1 MRRRLLGLIVAGL
14 AAAPLAAV
22 AGPSAAP
29 VHHEFHWSFSSEKGR
44 LGVAVIGMT
53 SDLRTHFGAPADRG
67 VLIEHVEP
75 GSAAAAAG
83 LEVGDVITTV
93 QGQPAR
99 DASDVIAAMSSAKK
113 GDRVTLDVIRNRGPL
128 TLTATMTEDPLPA
141 SMLMMP
147 QMGQMPDTNGM
158 PPDMSKWFHDMMGE
172 MPFPHDWGWG
182 GWPGADTHRT

>member
-1 MRRRLLGLIVAGL
+1 MRRRLLGLLVAGL
-14 AAAPLAAV
+14 AAAPLAAA

-53 SDLRTHFGAPADRG
+53 PDLRTHFGAPADRG
-67 VLIEHVEP
+67 VMIGHVEP

-83 LEVGDVITTV
+83 LEVGDVITAV

-99 DASDVIAAMSSAKK
+99 DAGDVIGAMASAKK
-113 GDRVTLDVIRNRGPL
+113 GDKVALEVVRDGAKLAL
-128 TLTATMTEDPLPA
+128 QATMTEDPMPA
-141 SMLMMP
+141 STMIMP
-147 QMGQMPDTNGM
+147 QMGELPDLQRM
-158 PPDMSKWFHDMMGE
+158 LPDMSKWFHDMMGE
-172 MPFPHDWGWG
+172 MPFPHDWGPG